1 MRPAR
6 SLTDFEKEGNI
17 GDRGELLRMAVDA
30 GMAEATVRGLLE
42 GPAAPTARA
51 LVLKTERALKHKYKI
66 TGVPHFIFDNKV
78 AFSGAQDPS
87 TFLEVFGDLADE

>member
-1 MRPAR
+1 
-6 SLTDFEKEGNI
+6 
-17 GDRGELLRMAVDA
+17 MAVDA